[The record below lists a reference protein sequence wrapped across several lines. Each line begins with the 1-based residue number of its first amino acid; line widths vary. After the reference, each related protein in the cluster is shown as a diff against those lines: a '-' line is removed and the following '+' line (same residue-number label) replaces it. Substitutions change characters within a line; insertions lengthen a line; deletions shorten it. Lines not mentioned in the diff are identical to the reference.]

1 MGSKSKKLAKK
12 IKQAISKVLPK
23 KKQKEHASLIEKY
36 AKKVAKKLTAKPVQQ
51 ENAASIQEELVEKN
65 VAPTVWN
72 GDESQE
78 KLEEE
83 SK

>member
-12 IKQAISKVLPK
+12 IKQAISKVVS
-23 KKQKEHASLIEKY
+23 KKQQKKHVSVIEKY
-36 AKKVAKKLTAKPVQQ
+36 AKKVAKKLTEKPIEQ
-51 ENAASIQEELVEKN
+51 ENTALIQEEVVEKN
-65 VAPTVWN
+65 VTPAVWT
-72 GDESQE
+72 GDEPQE